1 MNTEKVRVSV
11 ERIKSLLI
19 MLENDL
25 QSQQGDNVASNVV
38 EVAVSILNEVLEEL
52 TTVIICFVRG

>member
-52 TTVIICFVRG
+52 KE

>member
-25 QSQQGDNVASNVV
+25 QTQHGDNVAGNVV
-38 EVAVSILNEVLEEL
+38 EVAVSMINDVLGELYEE
-52 TTVIICFVRG
+52 